1 MHLLCKSRS
10 NPHPQLCLVL
20 CMTWTAKFEIPTHLC
35 FCETD
40 HWLALSSV
48 LHKSEEFRLP
58 LQGAW
63 CRQGTQWKA
72 AAVCYQP
79 EPHSTKERRNFTVVN
94 CWLTGLG
101 VRMLL
106 AWRYVSLGVALLYI
120 SFLSLCMYIYR
131 YVVQVI
137 ILCDSFLWQ
146 CYWSVAWIIPVILCL
161 TVTFQYCPSPV
172 PEGVIQLYYHV
183 FFDCTVVITKLEQ
196 QWIQAIILLLHCTE
210 SGEVDVLLWI
220 LCLTNT
226 QGFGEVYLLSTA
238 SHLEGWPKSS
248 TDFLV
253 QLCSMLDNQTQ
264 LWYAALLVQIPKLNL
279 HSNNVTV
286 LQGTENRLFL
296 GLHSV
301 L

>member
-1 MHLLCKSRS
+1 MLLISS
-10 NPHPQLCLVL
+10 L
-20 CMTWTAKFEIPTHLC
+20 
-35 FCETD
+35 D
-40 HWLALSSV
+40 HSCNSLFNCNFSV
-48 LHKSEEFRLP
+48 LSLP
-58 LQGAW
+58 CARG
-63 CRQGTQWKA
+63 
-72 AAVCYQP
+72 
-79 EPHSTKERRNFTVVN
+79 
-94 CWLTGLG
+94 
-101 VRMLL
+101 
-106 AWRYVSLGVALLYI
+106 
-120 SFLSLCMYIYR
+120 
-131 YVVQVI
+131 
-137 ILCDSFLWQ
+137 CDS
-146 CYWSVAWIIPVILCL
+146 AILTC
-161 TVTFQYCPSPV
+161 
-172 PEGVIQLYYHV
+172 I
-183 FFDCTVVITKLEQ
+183 FDCTVVITKLEQ
-196 QWIQAIILLLHCTE
+196 QWIQAIILLLHRAE